1 MNFSRLLLHLPLK
14 TMNMKHTKYIIRLGE
29 TGIAFFTSVFDMTS
43 LVLETLRAL
52 PRIWFYRRQFIEHLY
67 SFSVNTLPI
76 AAIIAIFV
84 GLGSTVQGSYQASG
98 IVPRY
103 FTVNVI
109 FKSTILELS
118 PIILS
123 LVLAGKIG
131 ASIAAEI
138 GSMKIT
144 EQIDALETLSLE
156 PVAFLVMPRVL
167 AVFIMLPVITI
178 FANFL
183 AMMSSFFVSSVLT
196 SWIPASEFISG
207 MKLNFKIFEV
217 FFGSMIKPAVFGV
230 FIALTGSYFG
240 LKTTGGARGV
250 GLASTNAVVV
260 SAIVVVILDYY
271 LGELLL

>member
-1 MNFSRLLLHLPLK
+1 
-14 TMNMKHTKYIIRLGE
+14 MKNKKHIIRLGE
-29 TGIAFFTSVFDMTS
+29 RGIAFFISVYDMAS
-43 LVLETLRAL
+43 LVFETLRSL
-52 PRIWFYRRQFIEHLY
+52 PRIWFYRRQFIEQLY

-98 IVPRY
+98 IVPRS

-109 FKSTILELS
+109 FKSTIIELS
-118 PIILS
+118 PVILS

-144 EQIDALETLSLE
+144 EQIDALETSSLE

-183 AMMSSFFVSSVLT
+183 AMLSSFFVSSVLT
-196 SWIPASEFISG
+196 SWIPASEFVSG
-207 MKLNFKIFEV
+207 LKLNFKIFEL
-217 FFGSMIKPAVFGV
+217 FFGSIIKPAVFGV
-230 FIALTGSYFG
+230 FIALTGCYFG

-250 GLASTNAVVV
+250 GRGSTNAVVV
-260 SAIVVVILDYY
+260 SAIVVVVLDYY